1 MLKITDLSLR
11 RGSRLLLENVNL
23 DVFPGQR
30 IGLTGANGSGK
41 SSLFAVIA
49 VKNASRPVLPGRGD
63 KRPVWILSERIDRSL
78 MTVHHDGS
86 RKRHRPP
93 LDQAVR
99 STRQNLSVVGAEN
112 EAGNLGRVNSDDSN
126 CFAVLRLEQV
136 HGISRNGYERFRIS
150 LPG

>member
-49 VKNASRPVLPGRGD
+49 GRLEADQGDVTLPRQSLIREVLQETVNSTRSAIDYVIDGD
-63 KRPVWILSERIDRSL
+63 DSYRSL
-78 MTVHHDGS
+78 AEKISDAGVINDGTLLATLYNQMNGIDGF
-86 RKRHRPP
+86 R
-93 LDQAVR
+93 V
-99 STRQNLSVVGAEN
+99 SV
-112 EAGNLGRVNSDDSN
+112 SN
-126 CFAVLRLEQV
+126 
-136 HGISRNGYERFRIS
+136 HKKH
-150 LPG
+150 

>member
-49 VKNASRPVLPGRGD
+49 GRLEADQGDVTLPRQTLITEVLQETVNSTRSAIDYVIDGD
-63 KRPVWILSERIDRSL
+63 DSYRSL
-78 MTVHHDGS
+78 AEKISDAGVINDGTLLATLYNQMNGIDGF
-86 RKRHRPP
+86 R
-93 LDQAVR
+93 V
-99 STRQNLSVVGAEN
+99 SV
-112 EAGNLGRVNSDDSN
+112 SN
-126 CFAVLRLEQV
+126 
-136 HGISRNGYERFRIS
+136 HKKH
-150 LPG
+150 